1 MTRDRRRRELL
12 ALYEERKDAIRARL
26 ADFHR
31 VPPSE
36 YLYELLYCLLTPQTK
51 AEHAEAAVSK
61 LRRLSFDT
69 EPIDPEPI
77 LADRAH
83 YIRFHKTK
91 AQHLL
96 RIKQTM
102 QHIADAVANGAS
114 SFERREWLV
123 KNVKGFG
130 YKEATHFLRNIGKN
144 DGLAILDRHILRNL
158 KRYGVIRSLPTS
170 LTRKRYLAIE
180 RRFKNFADELGIPV
194 DELDLLFWSMETGEI
209 RK

>member
-26 ADFHR
+26 AEFHR
-31 VPPSE
+31 VHPSE

-61 LRRLSFDT
+61 LRSLSFDT
-69 EPIDPEPI
+69 QPIDPEPI

-91 AQHLL
+91 AQHLV

-102 QHIADAVANGAS
+102 QHISERLANGTT
-114 SFERREWLV
+114 SFELREWLV

-158 KRYGVIRSLPTS
+158 KRYGVIRALPTS
-170 LTRKRYLAIE
+170 LSRKRYLAIE
-180 RRFKNFADELGIPV
+180 RRFKQFADELGIPI
-194 DELDLLFWSMETGEI
+194 DALDLLFWSMETGEI